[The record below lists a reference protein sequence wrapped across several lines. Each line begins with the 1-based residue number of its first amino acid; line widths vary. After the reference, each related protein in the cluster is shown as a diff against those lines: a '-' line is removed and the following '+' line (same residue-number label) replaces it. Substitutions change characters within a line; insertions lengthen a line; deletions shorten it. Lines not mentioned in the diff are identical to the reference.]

1 VLKHLRL
8 LGLKSWYQLVMVLA
22 KALVSVKPS
31 GSVKP

>member
-1 VLKHLRL
+1 VLKHLQL
-8 LGLKSWYQLVMVLA
+8 LGLKSWYQSVMVLA